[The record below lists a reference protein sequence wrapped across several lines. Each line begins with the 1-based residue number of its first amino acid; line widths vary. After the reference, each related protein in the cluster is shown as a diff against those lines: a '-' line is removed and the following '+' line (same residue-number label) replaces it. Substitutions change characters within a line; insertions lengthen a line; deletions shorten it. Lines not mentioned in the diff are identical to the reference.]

1 MKAEWSF
8 AALGQFGVRFART
21 NGPQQILKSC
31 ADLLAIMMK
40 VRFLSPN
47 PLCES
52 LTFFY
57 RIIPNFH
64 G

>member
-8 AALGQFGVRFART
+8 VALGLFGALFART

-40 VRFLSPN
+40 VRILSPN
-47 PLCES
+47 PL
-52 LTFFY
+52 
-57 RIIPNFH
+57 
-64 G
+64 

>member
-1 MKAEWSF
+1 MFALKEKQDSMVDNLIMKAEWSF
-8 AALGQFGVRFART
+8 VALGLFGELFARN

-47 PLCES
+47 PL
-52 LTFFY
+52 
-57 RIIPNFH
+57 
-64 G
+64 

>member
-8 AALGQFGVRFART
+8 VALGLFGELFARN

-47 PLCES
+47 PL
-52 LTFFY
+52 
-57 RIIPNFH
+57 
-64 G
+64 